1 MGSVAE
7 DRPRASFLSD
17 VLKALAHPVRLRI
30 VAALCDGETSVIRLA
45 ERLDLRQTIVSQQ
58 LRILRMSGLVASVR
72 SRGFSLYTLAQ
83 PRLRDLVSCLEGCH
97 TDAGNPARALSAS
110 SVVPR
115 RRARRV
121 TTGAAGAH
129 RGRSDHER

>member
-7 DRPRASFLSD
+7 DRPRATFLSD

-45 ERLDLRQTIVSQQ
+45 ERLGLRQAIVSQQ
-58 LRILRMSGLVASVR
+58 LRILRMSGLVAAVR

-83 PRLRDLVSCLEGCH
+83 PRLRELVSCLEGCH
-97 TDAGNPARALSAS
+97 SDAEDHARALSAPS
-110 SVVPR
+110 AVPR
-115 RRARRV
+115 RTARHV
-121 TTGAAGAH
+121 TGGAAGAQT
-129 RGRSDHER
+129 GRSER